1 MSNENLKN
9 ILNSVEED
17 MDLLLDPVK
26 LTKHDMGELFT
37 EFVGYDP
44 TTYWDHEIMMDQMIK
59 LTETDGEILSMEDRE
74 EAVDAALEHFDA
86 IKPSVMLQIAQ
97 KTVKSMFDKEV
108 TSDDL
113 GLDLEYL
120 MNSEIFGTG
129 YDESDEDEEDS
140 SLLDELND
148 EDDDI
153 DPEDE
158 EDLVD

>member
-1 MSNENLKN
+1 MANENLKN

-26 LTKHDMGELFT
+26 LTKNDMGELFT

-44 TTYWDHEIMMDQMIK
+44 TTYWDREIMMDQMIK

>member
-1 MSNENLKN
+1 MINQDENVF
-9 ILNSVEED
+9 IGTVEGE
-17 MDLLLDPVK
+17 PEETSCENVIKAVK
-26 LTKHDMGELFT
+26 D
-37 EFVGYDP
+37 
-44 TTYWDHEIMMDQMIK
+44 
-59 LTETDGEILSMEDRE
+59 
-74 EAVDAALEHFDA
+74 AVDAALEHFDA

>member
-1 MSNENLKN
+1 
-9 ILNSVEED
+9 
-17 MDLLLDPVK
+17 
-26 LTKHDMGELFT
+26 
-37 EFVGYDP
+37 
-44 TTYWDHEIMMDQMIK
+44 
-59 LTETDGEILSMEDRE
+59 MEDRE

>member
-1 MSNENLKN
+1 MANENLKN
-9 ILNSVEED
+9 ILNSVEEV
-17 MDLLLDPVK
+17 MDLLLDPAK
-26 LTKHDMGELFT
+26 LTKQDMGELFT

>member
-1 MSNENLKN
+1 MANENLKN

-17 MDLLLDPVK
+17 MDLLLDPAK

-44 TTYWDHEIMMDQMIK
+44 TTYWEREIMMDQMTK

-74 EAVDAALEHFDA
+74 EAVDVALEHFDA